1 MDYVDRVKD
10 TFSGVVAEGWETK
23 SNYIFDIKGSDNL
36 MMELISNE
44 IDSLLSDD
52 IELLEI
58 GCGTAKLI
66 KKLYEHYKTDIN
78 ITGIE
83 MSKDMISKAYNLLE
97 YPNIEILEKS
107 FEEYFCDKK
116 FDVIIL
122 KQVFHHM
129 RDKRNNL
136 KHMKELLKS
145 DGKIIMMFPNEKYQS
160 TILPFKEENNLLGRI
175 NRVSMEKYVSNLDME
190 ILDIIDTHCV
200 VKYKNLKDYFSF
212 LYSIGSIQKI
222 FAYESEKYSVIGD
235 FIELFGMTLSQT
247 NEIQVDFDYSYYILG
262 KKG

>member
-97 YPNIEILEKS
+97 YPNIEIL
-107 FEEYFCDKK
+107 
-116 FDVIIL
+116 
-122 KQVFHHM
+122 
-129 RDKRNNL
+129 
-136 KHMKELLKS
+136 
-145 DGKIIMMFPNEKYQS
+145 
-160 TILPFKEENNLLGRI
+160 
-175 NRVSMEKYVSNLDME
+175 
-190 ILDIIDTHCV
+190 
-200 VKYKNLKDYFSF
+200 
-212 LYSIGSIQKI
+212 
-222 FAYESEKYSVIGD
+222 
-235 FIELFGMTLSQT
+235 
-247 NEIQVDFDYSYYILG
+247 
-262 KKG
+262 